1 MRRATRVIASALAGL
16 AALLV
21 ARPAVADDLAAY
33 FPLQVGRVWT
43 YNLRITTPDQEKNI
57 EYSTRV
63 VRQEALADVG
73 GAACY
78 VLENT
83 SGERVLE
90 TNWFHWDAA
99 GRLLQARRQS
109 TGRNAV
115 ALCAREGDTI
125 GAVGR
130 VLVDPAALG
139 ALPKETGWDWGTKD
153 NALRGSVRLVGRV
166 KLRLRNFPEFDCLQ
180 LVDTATSTAGDR
192 TATIERRVWM
202 AAGYGMVQEQT
213 TIVAGEA
220 RTQSEA
226 TLIRYETP

>member
-1 MRRATRVIASALAGL
+1 MKRRL
-16 AALLV
+16 AAIGAAVLAAVLV
-21 ARPAVADDLAAY
+21 ARPAAAEGDDLAAY

-73 GAACY
+73 GAICY

-90 TNWFHWDAA
+90 TNWFHWDGA

-109 TGRNAV
+109 PGRNAV
-115 ALCAREGDTI
+115 ALCARQGDTV

-130 VLVDPAALG
+130 VVVDPAALD
-139 ALPKETGWDWGTKD
+139 ALPKETGWEWGTKD
-153 NALRGSVRLVGRV
+153 HALRGSVRLVGRA
-166 KLRLRNFPEFDCLQ
+166 KLRLRNFPEFECLQ

-192 TATIERRVWM
+192 TATIERRVWF